1 MSWPNGWRP
10 IAHQLGRFSRHMAIP
25 YGRQSISSSDIQA
38 VDDVLRSDFLTQ
50 GPVVPKF
57 EVVLSERCGAK
68 FAVAMNSA
76 TSALHVACM
85 AIGVQPGDRVWT
97 SPITFVASANC
108 ARYCGAEVE
117 FVDIDP
123 RTYNMC
129 PTHLEAKLI
138 AANENGTLPKV
149 VIPVHLAGQSCDMA
163 AIHEL
168 AQKYGFAVIE
178 DASHA
183 VGGTYKGD
191 PVGSCQYSDI
201 TVFSFHPV
209 KIITTGEGGM
219 ALTNNEL
226 LANTMSRLRTHGIT
240 RDIAEM
246 QTTSEGPW
254 YYEQLDLGYNY
265 RLTDIA
271 AALGMSQYQRI
282 DEFISK
288 RHEIA
293 NAYNDL
299 FANTSIK
306 RPWQLPDSYSAFHLY
321 IARIDFAS
329 RNTTQK
335 EVFEKLRAKGI
346 MANLHYIPVYHQPYY
361 QQFGYC
367 SADYPESEKYYAEAI
382 SLPIYPD
389 LSTDEQRFVALTLL
403 AAIGEAPEK

>member
-1 MSWPNGWRP
+1 MT
-10 IAHQLGRFSRHMAIP
+10 IP
-25 YGRQSISSSDIQA
+25 YGRQSISTSDIQA
-38 VDDVLRSDFLTQ
+38 VNDVLRSDFLTQ

-57 EVVLSERCGAK
+57 EAALGTRCGAK

-108 ARYCGAEVE
+108 ARYCGADID

-123 RTYNMC
+123 QTYNMC
-129 PTHLEAKLI
+129 PSRLEAKL
-138 AANENGTLPKV
+138 ATAQRTGTLPKA

-168 AQKYGFAVIE
+168 GQRYGFSIIE

-191 PVGSCQYSDI
+191 PVGSCQHSDI

-240 RDIAEM
+240 RNIAEM
-246 QTTSEGPW
+246 RTITEGPW
-254 YYEQLDLGYNY
+254 YYEQLDLGYNF

-271 AALGMSQYQRI
+271 AALGISQFQRI
-282 DEFISK
+282 DEFVSR

-293 NAYNDL
+293 NAYNDM
-299 FANTSIK
+299 FANTLVK
-306 RPWQLPDSYSAFHLY
+306 RPWQHPDSYSAFHLY
-321 IARIDFAS
+321 IVRVDFAS

-335 EVFEKLRAKGI
+335 KVFEQLHAKGI
-346 MANLHYIPVYHQPYY
+346 MANLHYMPVYRQPYY
-361 QQFGYC
+361 QRFGY
-367 SADYPESEKYYAEAI
+367 SSVDYPESERYYSEAI

-389 LSTDEQRFVALTLL
+389 LSADQQRFVGQTLL
-403 AAIGEAPEK
+403 EAIGEASEK

>member
-1 MSWPNGWRP
+1 MT
-10 IAHQLGRFSRHMAIP
+10 IP

-38 VDDVLRSDFLTQ
+38 VSHVLRSDFLTQ

-57 EVVLSERCGAK
+57 EAALSHRCGAK

-85 AIGVQPGDRVWT
+85 ALGVQPGDRVWT

-108 ARYCGAEVE
+108 ARYCGADIE

-123 RTYNMC
+123 LTYNMC
-129 PTHLEAKLI
+129 PSRLEAKLV
-138 AANENGTLPKV
+138 AARRTGTLPKV

-168 AQKYGFAVIE
+168 AKEYGFSTIE

-191 PVGSCQYSDI
+191 PVGSCQFSDI

-219 ALTNNEL
+219 ALTNDKL

-240 RDIAEM
+240 RDATEM
-246 QTTSEGPW
+246 QSIPEGSW

-271 AALGMSQYQRI
+271 AALGISQSNRI
-282 DEFISK
+282 DEFVSR

-293 NAYNDL
+293 NTYNDM
-299 FANTSIK
+299 FANTSVR
-306 RPWQLPDSYSAFHLY
+306 RPWQHPDSYSAFHLY
-321 IARIDFAS
+321 IARVDFS
-329 RNTTQK
+329 SLNTTQK
-335 EVFEKLRAKGI
+335 DVFGELRAKGI
-346 MANLHYIPVYHQPYY
+346 MVNLHYIPVYRQPYY
-361 QQFGYC
+361 QQFGY
-367 SADYPESEKYYAEAI
+367 SGADYPESEKYYAEAI
-382 SLPIYPD
+382 SLPIFPD
-389 LSTDEQRFVALTLL
+389 LNDSEQIFVAQTLL
-403 AAIGEAPEK
+403 ATIGEASEN

>member
-1 MSWPNGWRP
+1 MT
-10 IAHQLGRFSRHMAIP
+10 IP
-25 YGRQSISSSDIQA
+25 YGRQSISSSDIEA
-38 VDDVLRSDFLTQ
+38 VNEILRSDFLTQ
-50 GPVVPKF
+50 GPAVPKF
-57 EVVLSERCGAK
+57 EAALGSRCGAK
-68 FAVAMNSA
+68 FAVAVNSA

-85 AIGVQPGDRVWT
+85 ALGVQPGDRVWT

-108 ARYCGAEVE
+108 ARYCGADVE

-129 PTHLEAKLI
+129 PSRLETRLV
-138 AANENGTLPKV
+138 AAQQAGTLPKV

-163 AIHEL
+163 AIHGL
-168 AQKYGFAVIE
+168 AKKYGFSIIE

-191 PVGSCQYSDI
+191 PVGNCRFSDI

-219 ALTNNEL
+219 ALTNDKL

-240 RDIAEM
+240 RNAAEM
-246 QTTSEGPW
+246 QSIPEGPW

-282 DEFISK
+282 DEFVSR

-293 NAYNDL
+293 NTYNDM
-299 FANTSIK
+299 FANTSIT
-306 RPWQLPDSYSAFHLY
+306 RPWQHPDSYSAFHLY
-321 IARIDFAS
+321 IVRVNFAS

-335 EVFEKLRAKGI
+335 DVFDELRAKGI
-346 MANLHYIPVYHQPYY
+346 LANLHYIPVYHQPYY
-361 QQFGYC
+361 QQFGYS
-367 SADYPESEKYYAEAI
+367 SADYPESESYYREAI
-382 SLPIYPD
+382 SLPMYPD
-389 LSTDEQRFVALTLL
+389 LSADEQSFVARALL
-403 AAIGEAPEK
+403 AAIGETSEN